1 MSTEPQNNPPQVLI
15 AGRNVSGNWET
26 VLLINGQFDRTFSGT
41 SLSDVLSRAMTAFTS
56 VTYPDDTR
64 IQVSLSVSDPE
75 QK

>member
-64 IQVSLSVSDPE
+64 IQVSLSISDPE